1 MMVPHY
7 NSKATYLMMVVSGT
21 GWFEMASPQ
30 FTLPESEEEIEY
42 QEDQGEQSGM
52 YTKVSGKLSLGD
64 VFVVPAGRPV
74 VFVSRNNDEG
84 NQNQNLRIVG
94 FGINAPNNIRN
105 FLAGQEDNIM
115 KMMESEAKQL
125 TFGKEMEQLLSNQ
138 KQSYFVPLS
147 TQKSE
152 EGRNHSSPDWLQF
165 NTKQ

>member
-21 GWFEMASPQ
+21 GWFEMASPL

-84 NQNQNLRIVG
+84 NNQNQNLRIVG

-105 FLAGQEDNIM
+105 FLAG
-115 KMMESEAKQL
+115 K
-125 TFGKEMEQLLSNQ
+125 
-138 KQSYFVPLS
+138 
-147 TQKSE
+147 
-152 EGRNHSSPDWLQF
+152 
-165 NTKQ
+165 